1 VAVVDTGLGK
11 HHWFD
16 GDDARVI
23 HHPTVGGEPIGIEF
37 PPGQDPEVDGVTLDL
52 VNRFLDPMAGH
63 GTFIAGLV
71 RQHCPS
77 ATILAVPVMY
87 GDGAADEADI
97 IDALQRLLLWHWVG
111 LDGAEKHPPLDV
123 VSLSFGYYHETPSAV
138 EDEAGLFKAVRT
150 LQENGVCVVA
160 AAGNGATTLP
170 FWPAALAAE
179 HAADIDRKRV
189 PVLSVGA
196 RNPNDGTVA
205 AFSNTGDWVHTYRC
219 GVAVVSTM
227 PQTFDGSLRGS
238 VNVPASGGNPERGTP
253 DPDDYSSGFGIW
265 SGSSFAS
272 PACAG
277 DMAHMMCAPSF
288 VKDDRSRVE
297 KMTEIV
303 ERAIKEE
310 G

>member
-1 VAVVDTGLGK
+1 MP
-11 HHWFD
+11 
-16 GDDARVI
+16 
-23 HHPTVGGEPIGIEF
+23 HPTVGGEPIGVTF
-37 PPGQDPEVDGVTLDL
+37 PPGEDPEVDGVTLDL

-63 GTFIAGLV
+63 GTFIAGMV

-77 ATILAVPVMY
+77 ATLVIVPVMY

-111 LDGAEKHPPLDV
+111 VDGKDDHGPLDV
-123 VSLSFGYYHETPSAV
+123 VSLSFGYYHETPNAV
-138 EDEAGLFKAVRT
+138 EDEAGLFKAVRA

-170 FWPAALAAE
+170 FWPAALAGDYR
-179 HAADIDRKRV
+179 ADIKGGRV

-205 AFSNTGDWVHTYRC
+205 AFSNTGGWVRTYRC

-227 PQTFDGSLRGS
+227 PETFDGSLRGG
-238 VNVPASGGNPERGTP
+238 VNVPAEPGRPERGTP

-277 DMAHMMCAPSF
+277 DMAHMMCEESF
-288 VKDDRSRVE
+288 VKDTRSRVE

-303 ERAIKEE
+303 ERAIKEQA
-310 G
+310 